1 MRNREIPCTLRR
13 ILFLVPCL
21 VMALLVKP
29 SESADF
35 STYCQYPPYVFQSK
49 LPSVM
54 LLVSNSYS
62 MSGFAYMNNTSD
74 TEAKASDGF
83 IPGHRYYG
91 YFDPDY
97 WYNSSWGKTTTKT
110 TSGKGTNTS
119 WWHGSF
125 LNWLT
130 MRRIDVVNKLLSGG
144 LDVGSNSSG
153 YQSCG
158 NDNTLFKKYVDDG
171 IYSGSNQSGKTIYA
185 KFDHKNNCT
194 GKNTSGLSLYY
205 YQGATQ
211 KAVGSYSVVGD
222 PPTGNGLIQRNLP
235 KAQIGLAFYNEKG
248 DGANITVPTK
258 SAWGSSDWNKL
269 KTPSQ
274 YNNEADQPLGDALFS
289 IAGYFAQVAN
299 TNALVNTTTLGS
311 CTSSSPCGPDYGGS
325 GFATRS
331 TSSDPYYQHGALS
344 QCTKGYVI
352 VLTDGEPCSDGNL
365 PSKLAHF
372 ADNTLFHC
380 DGTTCYAAPGF
391 SASAGP
397 PACISMSG
405 VSQTGR
411 EKATLEDVA
420 LWAHTTDLRNDIPNS
435 GGKQALDIWIV
446 RAFGFSTSNLL
457 KYAAINGSFDDT
469 SGTGKPA
476 VGTYNLD
483 QSYFESDDPYSIES
497 SLNDIFQQLLRRAT
511 SGTAASVLASGEGS
525 GANLVQAVFYP
536 QRRFSDDVIG
546 WTGTLQNFWYYIDP
560 FFGNSSIRED
570 SDQNDVLNLVSDN
583 TVTFFF
589 DPVAQVTK
597 ANSYANDSTGN
608 ATGTPTAVP
617 FEQVKSL
624 WEAGKFLHTDN
635 AASRTIFTVTGGYP
649 KGIESGTV
657 FTTGNKAYFQSYL
670 GVATGEDAVINY
682 VRGVDDLNNFRQRT
696 VLYPNPTTGAL
707 DNTVW
712 KLGDIINSTPRV
724 VASIP
729 LNTYNKVYNDFT
741 YKAFT
746 DNTLYKER
754 GMVFAGANDGMLHA
768 FKLGKLEFPG
778 DNNWSSPGAKDRARL
793 RNLDTSVP
801 LGQEQWAF
809 IPKNALPYLQAL
821 PDNNYCHLYYV
832 DLAPQVFDASIG
844 GGGDN
849 ATTRN
854 ANHWATI
861 LIGGMRFGGACRD
874 NTATC
879 TDCVK
884 SPVAG
889 GGGLSSY
896 FAMDVTDPENP
907 KVLWEFPDKDR
918 TYSVTYPYSSSPL
931 GFATTGPAIVRINAG
946 NVLSTKGNWYAVFGS
961 GPTGPISSRQFLG
974 HSDQN
979 LKLFIVDLKTGNL
992 ERTID
997 TGITNAFAGSMIN
1010 STADFNLD
1018 YTDDVLYVGYV
1029 KKDAGTGTW
1038 IKGGV
1043 LRLQTKGSVN
1053 PNDWVASKVIDD
1065 IGPVTSSVV
1074 RLQNNSYDT
1083 NWLFFGSGRY
1093 YYALTNDQDD
1103 PTAQKRL
1110 YGIKEPCFGSGTI
1123 SSTCTTT
1130 VLESTLTNVDT
1141 TFPAETVANAAGFK
1155 GWYIPLDS
1163 STTAIAYDNTGAQS
1177 YQAERVV
1184 TDPLATTAGVIFFTT
1199 LRPYNA
1205 DCAVGGRTFLW
1216 AVQYNTGGIPAY
1228 ALQGK
1233 ALMQV
1238 STASVEQV
1246 DLGTAFSKSVTG
1258 ADASLHRGGRRS
1270 YTMEGVPPTA
1280 QGLSLL
1286 VPPPPVKRILHMK
1299 ER

>member
-1 MRNREIPCTLRR
+1 
-13 ILFLVPCL
+13 
-21 VMALLVKP
+21 
-29 SESADF
+29 
-35 STYCQYPPYVFQSK
+35 
-49 LPSVM
+49 
-54 LLVSNSYS
+54 
-62 MSGFAYMNNTSD
+62 
-74 TEAKASDGF
+74 
-83 IPGHRYYG
+83 
-91 YFDPDY
+91 
-97 WYNSSWGKTTTKT
+97 
-110 TSGKGTNTS
+110 
-119 WWHGSF
+119 
-125 LNWLT
+125 
-130 MRRIDVVNKLLSGG
+130 VNKLLTGG
-144 LDVGSNSSG
+144 IDVGSNSTG

-158 NDNTLFKKYVDDG
+158 NDNTRYRKYVDDG
-171 IYSGSNQSGKTIYA
+171 IYSGTNQSGKTIYA
-185 KFDHKNNCT
+185 YFDHKTNCT
-194 GKNTSGLSLYY
+194 GKNTSGLELYY
-205 YQGATQ
+205 YVGAT
-211 KAVGSYSVVGD
+211 KTSLGTKSVVGD
-222 PPTGNGLIQRNLP
+222 PPTGDGLIQRNLP

-248 DGANITVPTK
+248 DGANITVPAK
-258 SAWGSSDWNKL
+258 SAWGSSDWNTL

-289 IAGYFAQVAN
+289 IAGYFAQVPN
-299 TNALVNTTTLGS
+299 SDSLVNTATLGA
-311 CTSSSPCGPDYGGS
+311 CTTGDPSCGPDYGGNGS
-325 GFATRS
+325 GFAPRGD
-331 TSSDPYYQHGALS
+331 SSDPFFQHGALS
-344 QCTKGYVI
+344 QCTKGNVI

-365 PSKLAHF
+365 PNILAHF

-380 DGTTCYAAPGF
+380 DGTTCPAAPGF
-391 SASAGP
+391 SVSAGP
-397 PACISMSG
+397 PACISRSG
-405 VSQTGR
+405 VSQAGR
-411 EKATLEDVA
+411 EKASLEDVA
-420 LWAHTTDLRNDIPNS
+420 LWAHTRDLRNDIPNTS
-435 GGKQALDIWIV
+435 SGKQALDIWIV
-446 RAFGFSTSNLL
+446 RAFGFSSSNLL
-457 KYAAINGSFDDT
+457 KYAAINGSFDD
-469 SGTGKPA
+469 SAGTGQPA
-476 VGTYNLD
+476 VGTYDLS
-483 QSYFESDDPYSIES
+483 QSYFESDDPYGIENA
-497 SLNDIFQQLLRRAT
+497 LNGIFQQLLKRAT

-536 QRRFSDDVIG
+536 QRIFVEDVIG

-570 SDQNDVLNLVSDN
+570 SVQDDVLNLVSDN
-583 TVTFFF
+583 TVTFYF
-589 DPVAQVTK
+589 DPDAGRTK

-608 ATGTPTAVP
+608 ASGTPIVVP
-617 FEQVKSL
+617 FEEVKSL
-624 WEAGKFLHTDN
+624 WEAGKFLHTKTAD
-635 AASRTIFTVTGGYP
+635 SRTIFTVTGAYP
-649 KGIESGTV
+649 KGIDSGSV
-657 FTTGNKAYFQSYL
+657 FTTDNKTYFQSYL
-670 GVATGEDAVINY
+670 GVATGEEAVIDY

-696 VLYPNPTTGAL
+696 VLYPNPTTGVL

-729 LNTYNKVYNDFT
+729 LNTYDKIYNDFT
-741 YKAFT
+741 YKSFT
-746 DNTLYKER
+746 DGATYKNR

-778 DNNWSSPGAKDRARL
+778 DNTWSSPGAKDRARL
-793 RNLDTSVP
+793 RNLDASVP

-844 GGGDN
+844 GAGDN
-849 ATTRN
+849 ATTRD
-854 ANHWATI
+854 ASHWATV

-884 SPVAG
+884 SPVS

-896 FAMDVTDPENP
+896 FAMNVTNPESP
-907 KVLWEFPDKDR
+907 TVLWEFTDPA
-918 TYSVTYPYSSSPL
+918 L
-931 GFATTGPAIVRINAG
+931 GFATTGPAIVRVNAG
-946 NVLSTKGNWYAVFGS
+946 NLSTKGNWYAVFGS

-974 HSDQN
+974 RSDQN
-979 LKLFIVDLKTGNL
+979 LRLFIVDLKTGNL
-992 ERTID
+992 LRTID

-1018 YTDDVLYVGYV
+1018 YTDDVLYIGYV
-1029 KKDAGTGTW
+1029 KLNAGIW
-1038 IKGGV
+1038 NRGGV

-1053 PNDWVASKVIDD
+1053 PNDWEASKVIDD

-1074 RLQNNSYDT
+1074 RLQNNIYNT

-1093 YYALTNDQDD
+1093 YYSLTNEQDD

-1110 YGIKEPCFGSGTI
+1110 YGIKEPCFGIAAILPS
-1123 SSTCTTT
+1123 CTTT
-1130 VLESTLTNVDT
+1130 VLESALTNVDT
-1141 TFPAETVANAAGFK
+1141 TFPAPDVANAPGFK

-1177 YQAERVV
+1177 YQAERVI
-1184 TDPLATTAGVIFFTT
+1184 TDPLATTAGVVFFTT

-1205 DCAVGGRTFLW
+1205 DCAIGGRTFLW
-1216 AVQYNTGGIPAY
+1216 AVEYNTGGIPSAY

-1238 STASVEQV
+1238 STASVEQL
-1246 DLGTAFSKSVTG
+1246 DLGTAFSKSVSG

-1270 YTMEGVPPTA
+1270 YAMEGVPPTA

>member
-1 MRNREIPCTLRR
+1 MKNRKLLCSLQR
-13 ILFLVPCL
+13 ILIMMPFI
-21 VMALLVKP
+21 VMALFIKP

-54 LLVSNSYS
+54 ILVANSWT
-62 MSGFAYMNNTSD
+62 MAGFAYMDNQAD
-74 TEAKASDGF
+74 TELHADDSFFRILPVGKYSGL
-83 IPGHRYYG
+83 
-91 YFDPDY
+91 FDNNS
-97 WYNSSWGKTTTKT
+97 WYDSNWSNPISKIGNNKLALGWD
-110 TSGKGTNTS
+110 
-119 WWHGSF
+119 GSF

-130 MRRIDVVNKLLSGG
+130 TRRTDVMNKVLTGNIDVGG
-144 LDVGSNSSG
+144 GGSATG
-153 YQSCG
+153 YGSCG
-158 NDNTLFKKYVDDG
+158 NDNTLFKKFLNNDASYTGTGLAVG
-171 IYSGSNQSGKTIYA
+171 TTIYA
-185 KFDHKNNCT
+185 EFDHKTGCT
-194 GKNTSGLSLYY
+194 GANVSKLQLYY
-205 YQGATQ
+205 YNASGT
-211 KAVGSYSVVGD
+211 KTNIGGKRSVIGD
-222 PPTGNGLIQRNLP
+222 PATLNGLIQRNLP
-235 KAQIGLAFYNEKG
+235 KAQIGLAFYNENA
-248 DGANITVPTK
+248 DGANILIPPKAV
-258 SAWGSSDWNKL
+258 WGTSDWNKL

-274 YNNEADQPLGDALFS
+274 WNNAKDQPLADALFTVS
-289 IAGYFAQVAN
+289 SYFAQVSN
-299 TNALVNTTTLGS
+299 SNALVNTTTLGS
-311 CTSSSPCGPDYGGS
+311 CTSSSPCGPDYVGS

-331 TSSDPYYQHGALS
+331 SSSDPYYQHGSLS
-344 QCTKGYVI
+344 QCTKGNVI
-352 VLTDGEPCSDGNL
+352 IITDGEPCSDGNL

-372 ADNTLFHC
+372 ADSPDNTMFRC
-380 DGTTCYAAPGF
+380 IGSTCYNAVGF
-391 SASAGP
+391 TDSESKPIPSCTPMGGLIQAE
-397 PACISMSG
+397 
-405 VSQTGR
+405 R
-411 EKATLEDVA
+411 EKGSLEDVA
-420 LWAHTTDLRNDIPNS
+420 LWAHTTDLRDDIPNTS
-435 GGKQALDIWIV
+435 SGKQNLDIWIV
-446 RAFGFSTSNLL
+446 KAFGLSKSNLL
-457 KYAAINGSFDDT
+457 QYAGINGSFDTASDNVP
-469 SGTGKPA
+469 K
-476 VGTYNLD
+476 VGNYDPD
-483 QSYFESDDPYSIES
+483 QGYFESANPVEIDKKLDE
-497 SLNDIFQQLLRRAT
+497 IFQQLLKRAT

-536 QRRFSDDVIG
+536 KRIFTEQVIE

-570 SDQNDVLNLVSDN
+570 DPTYNVLNLVDDN

-597 ANSYANDSTGN
+597 AYSYANNDNGI
-608 ATGTPTAVP
+608 ATGTPTVVP

-729 LNTYNKVYNDFT
+729 LNTYDKVYNDLT
-741 YKAFT
+741 YKTFT
-746 DNTLYKER
+746 DNTPYKNR

-778 DNNWSSPGAKDRARL
+778 DNNWSNPGPKDRARL
-793 RNLDTSVP
+793 MNLEPSVP
-801 LGQEQWAF
+801 LGQEEWAF

-821 PDNNYCHLYYV
+821 QDNNYCHLYYV

-849 ATTRN
+849 AATRD
-854 ANHWATI
+854 ASHWATI

-884 SPVAG
+884 SPVS

-896 FAMDVTDPENP
+896 FAMDVTNP
-907 KVLWEFPDKDR
+907 KSPSVLWEFTDPA
-918 TYSVTYPYSSSPL
+918 L

-946 NVLSTKGNWYAVFGS
+946 NASAKGNWYAVFGS
-961 GPTGPISSRQFLG
+961 GPTGPITSRQFLG
-974 HSDQN
+974 RSDQN

-992 ERTID
+992 EKTID

-1018 YTDDVLYVGYV
+1018 YTDDVLYIGYV
-1029 KKDAGTGTW
+1029 KKNTVTGTW
-1038 IKGGV
+1038 NRGGV

-1053 PNDWVASKVIDD
+1053 LNDWVASKVIDD

-1074 RLQNNSYDT
+1074 RLQNNVYNT

-1093 YYALTNDQDD
+1093 YYALTSEQDD
-1103 PTAQKRL
+1103 PTDPKRL
-1110 YGIKEPCFGSGTI
+1110 YGIKEPCFGSGAI
-1123 SSTCTTT
+1123 SPSCSTDAGST
-1130 VLESTLTNVDT
+1130 VLESALTNVDT
-1141 TFPAETVANAAGFK
+1141 TFPAESVANAAGFK

-1184 TDPLATTAGVIFFTT
+1184 TDPLATTAGVVFFTT

-1205 DCAVGGRTFLW
+1205 ACAIGGRTFLW
-1216 AVQYNTGGIPAY
+1216 AVQYNTGGIPSA
-1228 ALQGK
+1228 ASCWPKAGPARRGSSCGRTHGTTSTTPSTSSGREPPCRSRSGTGK
-1233 ALMQV
+1233 SWSPSRTRNGR
-1238 STASVEQV
+1238 ST
-1246 DLGTAFSKSVTG
+1246 
-1258 ADASLHRGGRRS
+1258 
-1270 YTMEGVPPTA
+1270 
-1280 QGLSLL
+1280 
-1286 VPPPPVKRILHMK
+1286 
-1299 ER
+1299 